1 MDAQMQ
7 KHFDVI
13 AYLNFA
19 YGALLAAAAL
29 IVGAVFSLIN
39 QVPTSE
45 MPPEA
50 ADLVGGIGGII
61 AFVLILFAIPYWI
74 AGYAILKRFA
84 WGRILGMVLGA
95 LALFSIPI
103 GTALGVYTL
112 WAFTRP
118 EAEEAFF

>member
-1 MDAQMQ
+1 MDDQME
-7 KHFDVI
+7 KHFNVI

-19 YGALLAAAAL
+19 YGGLLAAAAL
-29 IVGAVFSLIN
+29 IVGAVFSLIS
-39 QVPTSE
+39 QVPSTE
-45 MPPEA
+45 MATEEA
-50 ADLVGGIGGII
+50 YLVGGIGAVI

-84 WGRILGMVLGA
+84 WGRILGMILGA

-103 GTALGVYTL
+103 GTALGVYVI